1 MNREE
6 LIKQFEAA
14 VIRQDLPENFELRA
28 IFVEMF
34 IRNGDIEKA
43 FDLVLLGSDKEY
55 NDTFMEAMEAME
67 AKANMQHD
75 VKKDGFYA

>member
-55 NDTFMEAMEAME
+55 NDTFMEAMEA
-67 AKANMQHD
+67 KANMQHD